1 MSNRTVHRASD
12 VFAFP
17 LGEQMTDSPTQRTV
31 VVTGAAGF
39 IGSHLVMRLLDEKC
53 RVIAVD
59 DLSSGT
65 LENLAEAR
73 RLYPK
78 ECMFHRLD
86 IRRGGLTDL
95 VQTHQPEAI
104 FHLAA
109 HIDVRRSLREPMLDA
124 DINILGTIAVLE
136 AARAGNVR
144 KIVYASSIGSYGHPV
159 DPNQRVDESCTDPA
173 LSPYGV
179 SKRAA
184 MAYFYSYAELYG
196 LAWTALT
203 LANVYGPGQTTSG
216 EGGVVATFLGAMLR
230 GEPCTIFGDGEQTRD
245 FVYVEDVVDAFYRGL
260 DLGDNDRFVVGT
272 GAGSSINDVFRDLAA
287 LTDYAYGPV
296 HGPAIPGEIRHSTVN
311 PARAH
316 QHLQW
321 QSSTSRETGLAATVA
336 WARRIAAE

>member
-1 MSNRTVHRASD
+1 MADQLSR
-12 VFAFP
+12 
-17 LGEQMTDSPTQRTV
+17 RTV

-39 IGSHLVMRLLDEKC
+39 IGSRLVMRLLDEHC

-59 DLSSGT
+59 DLSAGT
-65 LENLAEAR
+65 LGSLAEAR

-95 VQTHQPEAI
+95 VAAHQPEAI

-109 HIDVRRSLREPMLDA
+109 HIDVRRSLREPLLDA

-144 KIVYASSIGSYGHPV
+144 KVVYASSIGSYGHPV
-159 DPNQRVDESCTDPA
+159 DPSQLVDESCDDPA

-184 MAYFYSYAELYG
+184 MAYLHSYSALYG

-216 EGGVVATFLGAMLR
+216 EGGVIATFLGAMLR

-245 FVYVEDVVDAFYRGL
+245 FVYVDDVVDAFYRAL
-260 DLGDNDRFVVGT
+260 DHGDNDRFVIGT
-272 GAGSSINDVFRDLAA
+272 GTPSSINDVFRDLAA
-287 LTDYAYGPV
+287 LTEYGFGPV
-296 HGPAIPGEIRHSTVN
+296 YVPANPGEIRHSAVN
-311 PARAH
+311 PARAME
-316 QHLQW
+316 HLQW
-321 QSSTSRETGLAATVA
+321 QPWTAREAGLRATVA
-336 WARRIAAE
+336 WAQRIGAV

>member
-1 MSNRTVHRASD
+1 
-12 VFAFP
+12 
-17 LGEQMTDSPTQRTV
+17 MTDQLARRTV

-39 IGSHLVMRLLDEKC
+39 IGSRLVMRLLDENC

-59 DLSSGT
+59 NLASGT
-65 LENLAEAR
+65 LGNLAEAR
-73 RLYPK
+73 QLYPK

-95 VQTHQPEAI
+95 VETHQPEAI

-109 HIDVRRSLREPMLDA
+109 HIDVRRSLREPLLDA

-136 AARAGNVR
+136 AARAANVR
-144 KIVYASSIGSYGHPV
+144 KVVYASSIGSYGHPV
-159 DPNQRVDESCTDPA
+159 DPNQRVDESCIDPA

-184 MAYFYSYAELYG
+184 MAYLHSYAALYG

-216 EGGVVATFLGAMLR
+216 EGGVIATFLGAMLR

-245 FVYVEDVVDAFYRGL
+245 FVYVDDVVDAFYRAL
-260 DLGDNDRFVVGT
+260 DHGDNDRFIIGT
-272 GAGSSINDVFRDLAA
+272 GTPSTINAVFRDLAV
-287 LTDYAYGPV
+287 LTDYRYGPV
-296 HGPAIPGEIRHSTVN
+296 YEAANPGEIRHSTVN
-311 PARAH
+311 PARA
-316 QHLQW
+316 QQYLNW
-321 QSSTSRETGLAATVA
+321 QPWTSREAGLAATVT
-336 WARRIAAE
+336 WARSIGAV